1 MFLISL
7 GFFCELSRSPSKGA
21 GRRTLARVVA
31 QALDRSPQSLV
42 YDPRV
47 ARLGESLVG
56 KRVLVTQAREFMGPA
71 LVEVFRE
78 HGATVSTG
86 EEPLTEPGAAE
97 ELVRSAGEID
107 VLVANLSC
115 PAPETPAAEVGDD
128 EWRSVFA
135 HLVDPLPRLLRAVL
149 PQMTSRGE
157 GKVIVMGS
165 ASALRGIRRA
175 STYSAARGAQIAYV
189 RAVGTEVAPHGVQVN
204 LIAQNFVENDVY
216 FPEAVR
222 RLPMFQERMRREV
235 PAQRLGTARED
246 AMLAVFLAS
255 DECCFMVGQTVP
267 FAGGWV
273 T

>member
-1 MFLISL
+1 MLITQ
-7 GFFCELSRSPSKGA
+7 SR
-21 GRRTLARVVA
+21 
-31 QALDRSPQSLV
+31 D
-42 YDPRV
+42 
-47 ARLGESLVG
+47 
-56 KRVLVTQAREFMGPA
+56 FMGPA

-78 HGATVSTG
+78 HGAVVTTG
-86 EEPLTEPGAAE
+86 EEPLTEPDAAE

-115 PAPETPAAEVGDD
+115 PSPTTPAAGVGDD

-135 HLVDPLPRLLRAVL
+135 HIVDPLPRLMRAVL
-149 PQMTSRGE
+149 PQMIKRGE

-165 ASALRGIRRA
+165 AAALRGIRRA

-189 RAVGTEVAPHGVQVN
+189 RAVGTEVAPNGVQVN

-216 FPEAVR
+216 FPDEVR
-222 RLPMFQERMRREV
+222 RLPMFQERLRREV
-235 PAQRLGTARED
+235 PAQRLGTAVED

-255 DECCFMVGQTVP
+255 DECRFMVGQSVP
-267 FAGGWV
+267 LTGGWV